1 MKTIWYLIIPSLIF
15 IIPIIIATII
25 IATIIA
31 IWGIKRKKKTG
42 K

>member
-1 MKTIWYLIIPSLIF
+1 MNSPILFICILILVIIIPV
-15 IIPIIIATII
+15 A

-31 IWGIKRKKKTG
+31 IWGIRRKKKAG

>member
-1 MKTIWYLIIPSLIF
+1 MKIIWYLIIPSLIL
-15 IIPIIIATII
+15 IIPIT

-31 IWGIKRKKKTG
+31 IWGIRKNKKTG

>member
-1 MKTIWYLIIPSLIF
+1 MKIIWYLIIPSLIF

-25 IATIIA
+25 A
-31 IWGIKRKKKTG
+31 IWGIKRKKKAG

>member
-1 MKTIWYLIIPSLIF
+1 MKIIWYLIIPSSIF
-15 IIPIIIATII
+15 IIPII

-31 IWGIKRKKKTG
+31 IWGIKRKKKAG

>member
-15 IIPIIIATII
+15 IIPIIIPII

-31 IWGIKRKKKTG
+31 IWGIKRKKKAG

>member
-1 MKTIWYLIIPSLIF
+1 MKTIWYFIIPSLIF
-15 IIPIIIATII
+15 IIPIIIIPII

-31 IWGIKRKKKTG
+31 IWGIKRKKKAG